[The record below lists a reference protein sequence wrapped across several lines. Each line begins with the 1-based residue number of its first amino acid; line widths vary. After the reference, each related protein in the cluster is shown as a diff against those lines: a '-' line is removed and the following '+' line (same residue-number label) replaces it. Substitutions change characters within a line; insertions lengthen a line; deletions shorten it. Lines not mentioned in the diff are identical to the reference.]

1 MEGRYIISLKM
12 WLWYLLVSLL
22 RVLSLVA
29 RGNDLY
35 MIVVVLEFVMLVI
48 LVGNLVEVFVMIYV
62 V

>member
-1 MEGRYIISLKM
+1 M
-12 WLWYLLVSLL
+12 LVSLL

-35 MIVVVLEFVMLVI
+35 MIEVVLEFVMLVI
-48 LVGNLVEVFVMIYV
+48 LVENLVEVFVMIGV

>member
-1 MEGRYIISLKM
+1 MERRYIISLKM

-35 MIVVVLEFVMLVI
+35 MIEVVLEFVMLV
-48 LVGNLVEVFVMIYV
+48 LVGNLVEVFAVIGV